1 MVYQVGQK
9 VVYGIHGVCNIVDIE
24 QKSIER
30 KNICYYVL
38 EPLDQSGSRYYLPS
52 DHQAA
57 LAKIRPLCTKQ
68 ELLTILTEPIAPD
81 SWIEDENRRK
91 QCYFKLISSVDV
103 RPLVRMVRCL
113 RIHRSL
119 QLEAGRKLHLCDEN
133 FLRDAERILFTEIA
147 LVMDIPMDHVDA
159 YLQNTLE

>member
-1 MVYQVGQK
+1 
-9 VVYGIHGVCNIVDIE
+9 
-24 QKSIER
+24 
-30 KNICYYVL
+30 
-38 EPLDQSGSRYYLPS
+38 
-52 DHQAA
+52 
-57 LAKIRPLCTKQ
+57 
-68 ELLTILTEPIAPD
+68 
-81 SWIEDENRRK
+81 
-91 QCYFKLISSVDV
+91 
-103 RPLVRMVRCL
+103 MVRCL